1 MAWARLYAWTSTL
14 LPQHRCRPAAHRT
27 PGWPPF
33 KDGLFSFQHDR
44 SPVHTAASVTRLL
57 EDSCET
63 GVDSVKPEHA
73 FRGCVEK
80 KCLPN
85 EGILPSHFLHGS
97 ILHVLHVSISYMSA
111 HSMRAL
117 VCAATAL
124 MPPHVCHFARQPLH
138 PVLCPCFVSLG
149 VFRHGVVCK
158 LHSCLQ
164 VKSCRVPMCSGTANA
179 LLVVISALM
188 RFASSTG
195 EVSTTSLKQ
204 QTRHAR
210 LSAKGRLP
218 SFRKLR
224 RWSSNT

>member
-138 PVLCPCFVSLG
+138 PVLCPCFVSFG

-164 VKSCRVPMCSGTANA
+164 VESCRVPTRFGHSKRTAGGHFSIDEICVLYWRGQHDKLKATNKA
-179 LLVVISALM
+179 CQAFKEEKTV
-188 RFASSTG
+188 RF
-195 EVSTTSLKQ
+195 
-204 QTRHAR
+204 
-210 LSAKGRLP
+210 P
-218 SFRKLR
+218 
-224 RWSSNT
+224 